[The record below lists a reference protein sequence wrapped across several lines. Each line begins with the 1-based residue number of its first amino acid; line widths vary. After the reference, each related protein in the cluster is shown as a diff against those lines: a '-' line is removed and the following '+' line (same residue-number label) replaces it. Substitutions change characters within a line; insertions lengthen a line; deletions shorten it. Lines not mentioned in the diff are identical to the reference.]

1 MGPEPARARSGG
13 ARLTMRLTFTK
24 RDGKYDDLAVE
35 REGRAVE
42 TIRCPKQGIIP
53 HDMVH
58 YAVESVLAHRGFLGL
73 VAGGESAAYTTLGGE
88 SEEAVERLVEVFQAE
103 MWGGQVPA
111 ADLLATY
118 EHACGARG
126 HASVPVSAE
135 DVEAVRARL
144 EDLSE
149 RWSQVPVGGGLIVEL

>member
-13 ARLTMRLTFTK
+13 AGLTMRLTFTK

-35 REGRAVE
+35 REARAVE

-58 YAVESVLAHRGFLGL
+58 HAVESVLAHRGFLGL
-73 VAGGESAAYTTLGGE
+73 VAEGASSAYTTLGGD

-103 MWGGQVPA
+103 MWGGRVAA

-126 HASVPVSAE
+126 HARVPVSAE

-144 EDLSE
+144 DDLSE
-149 RWSQVPVGGGLIVEL
+149 RWSQVPVGGALTLEL